1 MSHSKSIFVSGVKEE
16 SVFACCYLDTQLL
29 KNSPL
34 LGSSETLG
42 RILLVDT
49 QTQDD
54 AWTLA
59 DPAQSSGG
67 RTPGC

>member
-1 MSHSKSIFVSGVKEE
+1 M
-16 SVFACCYLDTQLL
+16 FARCYLDTQPL

-34 LGSSETLG
+34 SGSSETLG

-54 AWTLA
+54 AWMPA